1 MEHYIEFF
9 YPYNPD
15 VADSMEDTLS
25 MPVEERDPSLFID
38 IDEKNII
45 GFRFFDIEKGSNYM
59 NRSNRKNISPIYY
72 YGEYLSS
79 EEIEYIHNIM
89 PYTSSQK
96 NMIQCYCGYL
106 ATDLKEGDITIEYY
120 LKSLYKKEN
129 AKILSL
135 NSIKKDDYISIS

>member
-1 MEHYIEFF
+1 MNNMEHYIEFF

-25 MPVEERDPSLFID
+25 IPVEEREPSLFIN
-38 IDEKNII
+38 EKNII

-96 NMIQCYCGYL
+96 NMIRCYCGYL

-129 AKILSL
+129 TKILSL
-135 NSIKKDDYISIS
+135 NSIKKDNYI